1 VVVGL
6 LVGVVAP
13 EEAAEAVVKVGT
25 AEVLL
30 GWRCLL
36 SEGLDGLA
44 APTVRRRVANV
55 TSSMLLST
63 VPEEG
68 WVLVPVLDA
77 GSGLDLDLDLDLGPR
92 SGEELLGS
100 SIIIISRG
108 GMGLGWSEGYFC
120 Q

>member
-1 VVVGL
+1 MVVGL

-77 GSGLDLDLDLDLGPR
+77 GSGLDLDLDLGSR